1 MLLMLIRAV
10 FVFVVAG
17 LGVRAARIVGEHQLV
32 NYPYIVFVA
41 VLFAAV
47 VVVVVDLLT
56 PRKRIQTI
64 SAVYFGVIVGI
75 FLSNLVTEALH
86 PTMEQFLDKRVHQIF
101 SGFLTMFICYV
112 CITTLLQ
119 TKDDFRFIIPYVEFS
134 KEVKGARPLVLD
146 TSVVIDGRI
155 ADVAETRVIDQP
167 MVVPRFVLQE
177 LQSIADSSDKL
188 RRNRG
193 RRGLDILNRLQKS
206 PGIEVRIHDAE
217 IPELAGIREVDQRLV
232 ILAKHL
238 GGKVVTNDYNLN
250 KIAKLQGVEVI
261 NLNDLANA
269 MKPIVLPGENLMV
282 KLLKRGEEPGQG
294 VGYLD
299 DGTMVVAEQGAY
311 HLGETVRLTV
321 TSVLQTSAGRMIF
334 GRMEAGPP
342 PRRAPTWAP
351 GEPGRPGPGPSA
363 ATCPHARWVA
373 PAGGVSGIPIAR
385 RAGNCEGEEFVREF
399 VYTPLLPPG
408 FRGALA
414 FRPQPRPRVHYP
426 LEQAPALWARCQIL
440 SRLCVRQINCHSAET
455 FSNPRMRNPRM
466 PRADL
471 IWPNTGSTIRFRA
484 A

>member
-1 MLLMLIRAV
+1 MI
-10 FVFVVAG
+10 
-17 LGVRAARIVGEHQLV
+17 
-32 NYPYIVFVA
+32 
-41 VLFAAV
+41 
-47 VVVVVDLLT
+47 
-56 PRKRIQTI
+56 
-64 SAVYFGVIVGI
+64 
-75 FLSNLVTEALH
+75 
-86 PTMEQFLDKRVHQIF
+86 
-101 SGFLTMFICYV
+101 FICYV
-112 CITTLLQ
+112 CISTLLQ
-119 TKDDFRFIIPYVEFS
+119 TKDDFRFIIPYMEFS

-232 ILAKHL
+232 VLAKHL

-250 KIAKLQGVEVI
+250 KIARLQGVEVI

-269 MKPIVLPGENLMV
+269 MKPIVLPGESLTV

-334 GRMEAGPP
+334 GRMEPVRRPSGRSTRAAG
-342 PRRAPTWAP
+342 A
-351 GEPGRPGPGPSA
+351 PGRPGAEPEPA
-363 ATCPHARWVA
+363 AASRRRTAART
-373 PAGGVSGIPIAR
+373 AG
-385 RAGNCEGEEFVREF
+385 
-399 VYTPLLPPG
+399 
-408 FRGALA
+408 
-414 FRPQPRPRVHYP
+414 
-426 LEQAPALWARCQIL
+426 
-440 SRLCVRQINCHSAET
+440 
-455 FSNPRMRNPRM
+455 
-466 PRADL
+466 
-471 IWPNTGSTIRFRA
+471 
-484 A
+484 

>member
-1 MLLMLIRAV
+1 M
-10 FVFVVAG
+10 
-17 LGVRAARIVGEHQLV
+17 
-32 NYPYIVFVA
+32 
-41 VLFAAV
+41 
-47 VVVVVDLLT
+47 
-56 PRKRIQTI
+56 
-64 SAVYFGVIVGI
+64 
-75 FLSNLVTEALH
+75 
-86 PTMEQFLDKRVHQIF
+86 
-101 SGFLTMFICYV
+101 
-112 CITTLLQ
+112 
-119 TKDDFRFIIPYVEFS
+119 EFS

-232 ILAKHL
+232 VLAKHL

-250 KIAKLQGVEVI
+250 KIARLQGVEVI

-269 MKPIVLPGENLMV
+269 MKPIVLPGESLTV

-334 GRMEAGPP
+334 GRIEGMPSGKSVGN
-342 PRRAPTWAP
+342 TKAP
-351 GEPGRPGPGPSA
+351 GHQEARARQRPAAIGLPRMVAPPAIGMTADSGAATGRTRRSGHLRARRCRLRPRLRRHRVSCTSGRRGSRSQCGAGDQRIGLREGPVMILRSAGRIPPDSRRRSA
-363 ATCPHARWVA
+363 ASRNRRRRPWIGLPRLEST
-373 PAGGVSGIPIAR
+373 AR
-385 RAGNCEGEEFVREF
+385 R
-399 VYTPLLPPG
+399 
-408 FRGALA
+408 
-414 FRPQPRPRVHYP
+414 
-426 LEQAPALWARCQIL
+426 
-440 SRLCVRQINCHSAET
+440 SA
-455 FSNPRMRNPRM
+455 
-466 PRADL
+466 
-471 IWPNTGSTIRFRA
+471 
-484 A
+484 

>member
-10 FVFVVAG
+10 FIFVVAG
-17 LGVRAARIVGEHQLV
+17 LGVRTARIVGEHQLV
-32 NYPYIVFVA
+32 NYPYLVFIGVI
-41 VLFAAV
+41 FAAMI
-47 VVVVVDLLT
+47 VVVVDVLT

-75 FLSNLVTEALH
+75 FLSNLVTEALR
-86 PTMEQFLDKRVHQIF
+86 PTMELYLDRRVHMMV
-101 SGFLTMFICYV
+101 SGFLTIFICYV
-112 CITTLLQ
+112 CIATLLQ
-119 TKDDFRFIIPYVEFS
+119 TKDDFRFVIPYVEFS

-269 MKPIVLPGENLMV
+269 MKPIVLPGENLTV

-311 HLGETVRLTV
+311 HLGDTVRLTV

-334 GRMEAGPP
+334 GRMEPNH
-342 PRRAPTWAP
+342 PTKP
-351 GEPGRPGPGPSA
+351 GGNVGSPALQEGQGPGRP
-363 ATCPHARWVA
+363 PHHA
-373 PAGGVSGIPIAR
+373 PTHGGA
-385 RAGNCEGEEFVREF
+385 
-399 VYTPLLPPG
+399 
-408 FRGALA
+408 
-414 FRPQPRPRVHYP
+414 PRPG
-426 LEQAPALWARCQIL
+426 E
-440 SRLCVRQINCHSAET
+440 
-455 FSNPRMRNPRM
+455 
-466 PRADL
+466 
-471 IWPNTGSTIRFRA
+471 
-484 A
+484 

>member
-1 MLLMLIRAV
+1 MLLILIRAI
-10 FVFVVAG
+10 FVLVLAG
-17 LGVRAARIVGEHQLV
+17 FAARLARIVGENELANPYLV
-32 NYPYIVFVA
+32 FIGVMIGAVAIVVG
-41 VLFAAV
+41 
-47 VVVVVDLLT
+47 DLLT

-64 SAVYFGVIVGI
+64 SALYFGVIVGI
-75 FLSNLVTEALH
+75 FLSNLINEAVRPAMQLY
-86 PTMEQFLDKRVHQIF
+86 LDARVHMAISSVFMIF
-101 SGFLTMFICYV
+101 MCYICV
-112 CITTLLQ
+112 STLLQ

-250 KIAKLQGVEVI
+250 KIARLQGVEVI

-269 MKPIVLPGENLMV
+269 MKPIVLPGEYLTV
-282 KLLKRGEEPGQG
+282 KLIKRGEEQGQG

-299 DGTMVVAEQGAY
+299 DGTMVVVEQGSY
-311 HLGETVRLTV
+311 HLGESVRLGV

-334 GRMEAGPP
+334 GKMEQLPVGKSGNHVNSPAHHDNPS
-342 PRRAPTWAP
+342 PTS
-351 GEPGRPGPGPSA
+351 GQS
-363 ATCPHARWVA
+363 H
-373 PAGGVSGIPIAR
+373 GV
-385 RAGNCEGEEFVREF
+385 
-399 VYTPLLPPG
+399 
-408 FRGALA
+408 
-414 FRPQPRPRVHYP
+414 
-426 LEQAPALWARCQIL
+426 
-440 SRLCVRQINCHSAET
+440 
-455 FSNPRMRNPRM
+455 
-466 PRADL
+466 
-471 IWPNTGSTIRFRA
+471 
-484 A
+484 

>member
-1 MLLMLIRAV
+1 MLLILIRAI
-10 FVFVVAG
+10 FILVVAG
-17 LGVRAARIVGEHQLV
+17 LGVRMAKIVGENELANPYVMFIGVMLLAVALV
-32 NYPYIVFVA
+32 IG
-41 VLFAAV
+41 
-47 VVVVVDLLT
+47 DLLT

-64 SAVYFGVIVGI
+64 SALYFGVIVGI
-75 FLSNLVTEALH
+75 FLSNLVNDAFRPAMELYLH
-86 PTMEQFLDKRVHQIF
+86 PKVHMAISSVFMIFL
-101 SGFLTMFICYV
+101 CYLCV
-112 CITTLLQ
+112 STLLQ

-217 IPELAGIREVDQRLV
+217 IPELAGVKEVDQKLV

-250 KIAKLQGVEVI
+250 KIARLQGVEVI

-269 MKPIVLPGENLMV
+269 MKPIVLPGEYLSV
-282 KLLKRGEEPGQG
+282 KLIKRGEEQGQG

-299 DGTMVVAEQGAY
+299 DGTMVVAEQGSY
-311 HLGETVRLTV
+311 HLGEVVRLTV

-334 GRMEAGPP
+334 GRIETLAAGKTGNHVTSPATHHENP
-342 PRRAPTWAP
+342 SGSGT
-351 GEPGRPGPGPSA
+351 PGRQHNA
-363 ATCPHARWVA
+363 
-373 PAGGVSGIPIAR
+373 
-385 RAGNCEGEEFVREF
+385 
-399 VYTPLLPPG
+399 
-408 FRGALA
+408 
-414 FRPQPRPRVHYP
+414 
-426 LEQAPALWARCQIL
+426 
-440 SRLCVRQINCHSAET
+440 
-455 FSNPRMRNPRM
+455 
-466 PRADL
+466 
-471 IWPNTGSTIRFRA
+471 
-484 A
+484 